1 MPKPKVVKQQT
12 TPFPSTPYIDRKLT
26 TMELATSFQGPEG
39 MITEE
44 ESQERVFRAACAGGE
59 FKVNRKIKGGVMDT
73 LTYRHYP
80 LAMAAYVKWYIDGER
95 PMLYASNG
103 VNKDTMLAARGYQD
117 KDTKRFV
124 SAKDATRDML
134 QHWLDVYNE
143 ATGQRLRYEWPDEM
157 KPTKPK
163 RMRVRIT

>member
-1 MPKPKVVKQQT
+1 MATRSRVVT
-12 TPFPSTPYIDRKLT
+12 HATPFPSTPYVDRKLS
-26 TMELATSFQGPEG
+26 TMELATSFLGPEG
-39 MITEE
+39 MISEE
-44 ESQERVFRAACAGGE
+44 ESADRVFRAACAGGE

-80 LAMAAYVKWYIDGER
+80 LAMAAYVKWFIEGER

-103 VNKDTMLAARGYQD
+103 VNKDTMLAARGYKD
-117 KDTKRFV
+117 KDTGRFV
-124 SAKDATRDML
+124 STSEATHDML

-143 ATGQRLRYEWPDEM
+143 VTGQRLRYAGLKQL
-157 KPTKPK
+157 KPKPK